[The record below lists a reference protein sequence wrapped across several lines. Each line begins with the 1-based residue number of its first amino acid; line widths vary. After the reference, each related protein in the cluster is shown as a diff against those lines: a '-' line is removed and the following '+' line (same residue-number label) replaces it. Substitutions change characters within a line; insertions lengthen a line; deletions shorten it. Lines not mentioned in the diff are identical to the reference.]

1 MSDLN
6 FNSIQLKNI
15 AMAVAA
21 AKLCNISERKIFKTL
36 KKIRDVDGRLELVK
50 IFSNNIKVYVDFAHT
65 PEALLKS
72 LQILKKHQS
81 DNISLVFGCGGDRD
95 FKKRPLMAKIARII
109 VKIFS
114 LQTITPKRKPEKIR
128 GEI

>member
-36 KKIRDVDGRLELVK
+36 KKLE
-50 IFSNNIKVYVDFAHT
+50 
-65 PEALLKS
+65 
-72 LQILKKHQS
+72 
-81 DNISLVFGCGGDRD
+81 
-95 FKKRPLMAKIARII
+95 M
-109 VKIFS
+109 
-114 LQTITPKRKPEKIR
+114 
-128 GEI
+128 